1 MLRLSMLVSV
11 FPLLLGSL
19 GLVQSTWLAPLFSS
33 GEVWHGGINEEADV
47 DVIGMNGIGARVF
60 LLGAG
65 GIRFAQMEDLPV
77 LLGICT
83 CSAISG
89 LFTFS
94 MRSLYLRLP
103 LGKGGKS

>member
-1 MLRLSMLVSV
+1 MLVNV
-11 FPLLLGSL
+11 FPLLLCSL

-33 GEVWHGGINEEADV
+33 GEFVIAWHGGNNDKFDV
-47 DVIGMNGIGARVF
+47 DVIGMKGIGARVF

-65 GIRFAQMEDLPV
+65 GIRFAQIEDLPV

-83 CSAISG
+83 CSAISA

-94 MRSLYLRLP
+94 MRSLYLRPP
-103 LGKGGKS
+103 LGKGGRS